1 MCSRPFSHICFCVT
15 FELRNFVLFCLSFIS
30 IVILSHVIFFSLGS
44 VLLSMPCD
52 FQSKMI
58 VLDAAEQLSCMWPEA
73 KAVWTC
79 I

>member
-1 MCSRPFSHICFCVT
+1 MFSSIFSYLFLCNI

-30 IVILSHVIFFSLGS
+30 LVKLSLVVFFSLGS

-58 VLDAAEQLSCMWPEA
+58 VLDAPEQLSCMWPEA